1 MEQWKDIQG
10 YENLYQISNTGRV
23 KSLPRYDDYGRFY
36 PEKILKPEMLRK
48 GYLRVK
54 LGSRKDSFEK
64 IMVHRL
70 VATAFIPNPES
81 LPQINHKNEDKTD
94 NRVENLE
101 WCDNSYNHNYG
112 THNERVALSMQKKV
126 AQCDVDGNIIAVF
139 DSIKE
144 AAKKVNVCPSSI
156 SKCINQIPATIYKGK
171 QYFVKSVGGYKW
183 KSLC

>member
-36 PEKILKPEMLRK
+36 PEKILKPEKLRK

-70 VATAFIPNPES
+70 VAMAFIPNPDN
-81 LPQINHKNEDKTD
+81 LPQINHKNEDKSD

-112 THNERVALSMQKKV
+112 TRNTRATQHRKIKV
-126 AQCDVDGNIIAVF
+126 AQCKEDGNIIRVF
-139 DSIKE
+139 DSIKD
-144 AAKKVNVCPSSI
+144 AAIKLNICAASI
-156 SKCINQIPATIYKGK
+156 SKCVNKIPTRRNNKN
-171 QYFVKSVGGYKW
+171 YFITHVGGYKW